1 MSEKKR
7 AEDPSEMVGRELG
20 PHYKFA
26 LDALR
31 EGGLNVDRPEIM
43 SSVLSGFPFANPST
57 QRTEFGYEIF
67 TAKNERGYELA
78 MYIGPTPESD
88 RESPLHGMV
97 NITLELPGSI
107 NARVLLTRRTDCRG
121 WSAQSW
127 GTMSLPIGHPL
138 GELAH
143 EDRFLG
149 LGRNDDVASPDLRT
163 VEKALMEM
171 ARIFERTIH

>member
-1 MSEKKR
+1 MSENKT
-7 AEDPSEMVGRELG
+7 EDLSETVGRELG
-20 PHYKFA
+20 PHYAFA
-26 LDALR
+26 LAALR
-31 EGGLNVDRPEIM
+31 EGGLDVSRPEIQA
-43 SSVLSGFPFANPST
+43 SVLSGFPLISPNV
-57 QRTEFGYEIF
+57 RKTEFGYEIF
-67 TAKNERGYELA
+67 VAKNEHGYELG

-88 RESPLHGMV
+88 PERPLHGMV

-107 NARVLLTRRTDCRG
+107 NARVLLTRRTDGGG
-121 WSAQSW
+121 WSAQAW

-149 LGRNDDVASPDLRT
+149 LGRNDDVASPDIRT